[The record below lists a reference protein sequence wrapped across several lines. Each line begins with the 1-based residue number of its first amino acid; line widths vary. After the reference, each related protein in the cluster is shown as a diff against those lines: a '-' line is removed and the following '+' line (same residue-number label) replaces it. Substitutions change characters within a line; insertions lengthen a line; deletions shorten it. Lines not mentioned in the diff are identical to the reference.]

1 MRISAMKRAA
11 AVAAALMILAMSGCA
26 DTGKGKGS
34 SSKADNSVVVT
45 AADAGISADDI
56 EVGYEENDAIDAVF
70 SDSGIEVNG
79 SGISAEGTVL
89 TITAEGTYRLSGSC
103 ANGRIVIEADKKS
116 KVKLVL
122 NGLDLTCTDNAVIT
136 AKSADKVYLL
146 LENDTENKLT
156 DGKEYSLADGEN
168 TDAAVFA
175 KCDLTIN
182 GDGALNVT
190 SNYKH
195 GIVSKDD
202 LVVTGGNVTVNAV
215 SSALSGKDSVK
226 ISAGTFDL
234 TSGTDA
240 VKSTNDEEE
249 GKGIVSISGGTFTI
263 NAGGDGL
270 SAAKE
275 IQISGGDINI
285 TTGGGS
291 ANASMKS
298 DGFPNGDW
306 KQGFGGN
313 GDFTPPDMG
322 DFTPPDMGDFD
333 KDDFTPPDKGDFDK
347 SDFTPPDKGDFTPPD
362 MGDFDKGDFTP
373 PDKPDYDNSDKKNTD
388 TSAEKPTDTEQT
400 ETTSAK
406 ALKSGGNIIIDGGNI
421 TIDSADDSLHCD
433 GSANIS
439 GGSLSASSGDDGI
452 HVGGDLVIS
461 GGTVDISKSY
471 EGIEGMTV
479 TISGGDVSVTA
490 SDDGINCAGG
500 SDTGSSDRKGMD
512 MFAAQEGVFMKIS
525 GGTLNVNAAGDG
537 LDSNGDLIIEGG
549 TIYVSGTENGANG
562 SVDHNGEATITGGT
576 IIASG
581 AVGMEE
587 MFDEDGT
594 TQCAVLHDFTQS
606 FSADTEFTVTDKDGN
621 VVLSFTNPKTWQG
634 VIFSSPDL
642 KQGETYT
649 VSAGGESE
657 EITLESVI
665 TSNSKGGFGG
675 MGRPGNMNGGK
686 FKRGEDN
693 KASEEDNKASET

>member
-1 MRISAMKRAA
+1 MKRAA

-26 DTGKGKGS
+26 DTGKGKGKGS

-89 TITAEGTYRLSGSC
+89 NITAEGTYRLSGSC

-146 LENDTENKLT
+146 LENGTENKLT

-182 GDGALNVT
+182 GDGTLNVAG
-190 SNYKH
+190 NYKH

-275 IQISGGDINI
+275 LQISGGDINI

-306 KQGFGGN
+306 KQDFGGN

-322 DFTPPDMGDFD
+322 DF
-333 KDDFTPPDKGDFDK
+333 DK
-347 SDFTPPDKGDFTPPD
+347 SDFTPPD
-362 MGDFDKGDFTP
+362 MGDLDKGDFTP
-373 PDKPDYDNSDKKNTD
+373 PDKPDDYNSDKKNTD

-452 HVGGDLVIS
+452 HVAGDLVIS

-512 MFAAQEGVFMKIS
+512 MFAAQEGVFLKIS
-525 GGTLNVNAAGDG
+525 GGTLNVNSAGDG

-606 FSADTEFTVTDKDGN
+606 FSADTEFTVTDKNGN

-642 KQGETYT
+642 KQGESYT

-675 MGRPGNMNGGK
+675 MGKPGNMNGGK

-693 KASEEDNKASET
+693 KASET

>member
-1 MRISAMKRAA
+1 MRYNAMKRAA
-11 AVAAALMILAMSGCA
+11 AIAAALMMLATSGCA
-26 DTGKGKGS
+26 DTGKDK
-34 SSKADNSVVVT
+34 SSKTTSMAVVT
-45 AADAGISADDI
+45 SADANISADDI
-56 EVGYEENDAIDAVF
+56 EVGYEENDTVDAVF
-70 SDSGIEVNG
+70 SDSGIEVSG

-89 TITAEGTYRLSGSC
+89 TITDAGTYRLSGSC
-103 ANGRIVIEADKKS
+103 ANGRIVIEADKED

-136 AKSADKVYLL
+136 AKAADKVYLL
-146 LENDTENKLT
+146 LESGTENKLN
-156 DGKEYSLADGEN
+156 DGTEYSLAEGDN

-182 GDGALNVT
+182 GEGNLNVT
-190 SNYKH
+190 GNYKH

-202 LVVTGGNVTVNAV
+202 LVITGGNVTVNAV

-226 ISAGTFDL
+226 ISEGTFDL

-240 VKSTNDEEE
+240 VKSTNEEEE
-249 GKGIVSISGGTFTI
+249 GKGIISITGGTFTI
-263 NAGGDGL
+263 NAGGDGI

-275 IQISGGDINI
+275 LQISGGEFDI

-306 KQGFGGN
+306 KQGFGGR
-313 GDFTPPDMG
+313 GDFGTPPDMG
-322 DFTPPDMGDFD
+322 EHPDFGDFD
-333 KDDFTPPDKGDFDK
+333 PSEFEKNGERPDFGDMGTPPE
-347 SDFTPPDKGDFTPPD
+347 
-362 MGDFDKGDFTP
+362 
-373 PDKPDYDNSDKKNTD
+373 KPDGETFGKMEERSADTNKDISSENVD
-388 TSAEKPTDTEQT
+388 TSADT

-406 ALKSGGNIIIDGGNI
+406 ALKSGGAIIIEDG
-421 TIDSADDSLHCD
+421 TFSIDSADDSLHCD
-433 GSANIS
+433 GSASIS
-439 GGSLSASSGDDGI
+439 SGSISASSGDDGI

-461 GGTVDISKSY
+461 GGTIDISKSY

-479 TISGGDVSVTA
+479 TITGGDINVTA
-490 SDDGINCAGG
+490 QDDGINCAGG
-500 SDTGSSDRKGMD
+500 SDTGSSERMGRDS
-512 MFAAQEGVFMKIS
+512 FAAQEGVYLKIS
-525 GGTLNVNAAGDG
+525 GGTLNVNSAGDG

-549 TIYVSGTENGANG
+549 TIFVSGPENSGNG
-562 SVDHNGEATITGGT
+562 SIDHNGAASITGGT

-581 AVGMEE
+581 AIGMEE
-587 MFDEDGT
+587 MFEENGT

-621 VVLSFTNPKTWQG
+621 AILTFTNPKTWQG
-634 VIFSSPDL
+634 VIFSSSDL
-642 KQGETYT
+642 KQGETYI

-657 EITLESVI
+657 EITLENVI

-675 MGRPGNMNGGK
+675 MGGHGNMRGGK
-686 FKRGEDN
+686 FKGENMD
-693 KASEEDNKASET
+693 KISDV

>member
-1 MRISAMKRAA
+1 MRYYAMKRAA
-11 AVAAALMILAMSGCA
+11 AIAAALMILATSGCA
-26 DTGKGKGS
+26 DTGKDK
-34 SSKADNSVVVT
+34 SSKTTSTAVVT
-45 AADAGISADDI
+45 SADANISADDI
-56 EVGYEENDAIDAVF
+56 EVGYEENDTIDAVF
-70 SDSGIEVNG
+70 SDSGIEVSG

-89 TITAEGTYRLSGSC
+89 NITDAGTYRLSGSC
-103 ANGRIVIEADKKS
+103 ANGRIVIEADKKD
-116 KVKLVL
+116 KIKLVL

-136 AKSADKVYLL
+136 AKNADKVFLL
-146 LENDTENKLT
+146 LESGTENKLT
-156 DGKEYSLADGEN
+156 DGKEYSLAEGEN

-182 GDGALNVT
+182 GDGNLNVT
-190 SNYKH
+190 GNYKH
-195 GIVSKDD
+195 AIVSKDD
-202 LVVTGGNVTVNAV
+202 LVITGGNITVNAV

-226 ISAGTFDL
+226 ISTGTFDL

-240 VKSTNDEEE
+240 IKSTNEEE
-249 GKGIVSISGGTFTI
+249 NGKGIISVTGGKFTI
-263 NAGGDGL
+263 NAGGDGM

-275 IQISGGDINI
+275 LQISGGEFDI

-291 ANASMKS
+291 ANASMKT

-322 DFTPPDMGDFD
+322 DFDMSDFGTPPDMGGERPDF
-333 KDDFTPPDKGDFDK
+333 GDFDPSEFAK
-347 SDFTPPDKGDFTPPD
+347 DGERPDFGDMDTPPEKTDGKN
-362 MGDFDKGDFTP
+362 FDKSEEKSADA
-373 PDKPDYDNSDKKNTD
+373 DKD
-388 TSAEKPTDTEQT
+388 TSSEST
-400 ETTSAK
+400 ETTSDTETKSAK
-406 ALKSGGNIIIDGGNI
+406 ALKSGGNIIIDGGSL

-439 GGSLSASSGDDGI
+439 GGSLFASSGDDGI

-479 TISGGDVSVTA
+479 TISGGEVNVTA
-490 SDDGINCAGG
+490 QDDGINCAGG
-500 SDTGSSDRKGMD
+500 SDTGSSDRMGRD
-512 MFAAQEGVFMKIS
+512 MFAAQEGVFLKIS

-549 TIYVSGTENGANG
+549 IIYVSGTENGANG

-581 AVGMEE
+581 AIGMEE
-587 MFDEDGT
+587 MFDEEGT
-594 TQCAVLHDFTQS
+594 TQCAVLHDFTSS

-621 VVLSFTNPKTWQG
+621 VVLTFTNPKTWQG

-665 TSNSKGGFGG
+665 TSNSKGGFSG
-675 MGRPGNMNGGK
+675 MGRPGNMDGGK
-686 FKRGEDN
+686 FKRGEDDKSSDN
-693 KASEEDNKASET
+693 KVSDDKASDT